1 VQRHIV
7 HPDGLAAP
15 NGFSQVVEFSGK
27 LVVVSGQVAFDAE
40 GRVVGPG
47 DAEAQTRQVFANLRT
62 ALAAAGAGLEN
73 IVKLTVY
80 LTDIGDLAAVRRVRN
95 EVFDPAAPPASTLV
109 AVAAL
114 VDPAL
119 RVEIEA
125 LAVV

>member
-1 VQRHIV
+1 MQRHIV